1 MLGSYTSGIIFFLP
15 FPLCFPF
22 PILFFVFFSQHWVDY
37 EHGTETLPS
46 LWSQLGDGSLYGGKW
61 SHTGH
66 HGSPL
71 FQLFHSRMAYRR
83 LHSFQ
88 LSRLSLG
95 SYPLMMSLFSWLQ
108 SLWGLFSNL
117 RLMIFCAF
125 PGKMSLLFLTKRSS
139 WSCCRHAIPIYPG
152 AWTPWFDHLWVGC
165 EWGSGTQLLLG
176 FFLPA
181 LKCLWSWNPHWEIIH
196 SSAEGLQ
203 PCTAFRGGCSG
214 SGWSDDREGY
224 YLKTRRA
231 LTQHYC

>member
-1 MLGSYTSGIIFFLP
+1 MEPAWRWFPVWWEMESYWPPWITTVPALSFTHGLQTTSLLPTLWVVSRFLSP
-15 FPLCFPF
+15 YN
-22 PILFFVFFSQHWVDY
+22 VSV
-37 EHGTETLPS
+37 
-46 LWSQLGDGSLYGGKW
+46 QLAAVLIYI
-61 SHTGH
+61 
-66 HGSPL
+66 
-71 FQLFHSRMAYRR
+71 
-83 LHSFQ
+83 
-88 LSRLSLG
+88 
-95 SYPLMMSLFSWLQ
+95 

-165 EWGSGTQLLLG
+165 ERGSGTQLLLG

-181 LKCLWSWNPHWEIIH
+181 LKCLWSWNPHWEIRH